1 MTEYKCDRCNK
12 IFSLNKNLK
21 YHIENNS
28 CKVYDFECKYCQKQ
42 FTTSTSMYRHV
53 RLSCGVK
60 KEEDLNKDKIYEKLL
75 ELEKKS
81 EKIDVLEKE
90 NTLLKKKVSAMEKKS
105 RVVKNIHN
113 GEININQG
121 IINNTTNQIVLVGYG
136 QEDLSK
142 FGKNELIKIFQN
154 GYNSTLK
161 LTEAVH
167 FNPKYPE
174 HHNIYIS
181 NMRDKYAMMF
191 DGNKWT
197 LTMKEDLINK
207 IYDDKKNYIEE
218 NLDDF
223 IDSLSASRKKALDR
237 WLETDDDDD
246 KISKIKNEIKLLLY
260 NKRDFILDKQENIV
274 SGSKKIKTI
283 NLI

>member
-1 MTEYKCDRCNK
+1 M
-12 IFSLNKNLK
+12 FSSNKNLK
-21 YHIENNS
+21 YHSENNS
-28 CKVYDFECKYCQKQ
+28 CKVYDFECKYCRKQ
-42 FTTSTSMYRHV
+42 FTTSTSMHRHV
-53 RLSCGVK
+53 RLSCNVK
-60 KEEDLNKDKIYEKLL
+60 KEEDSKKDKIYERLL

-90 NTLLKKKVSAMEKKS
+90 NTLLKMKVTAMEKKS

-113 GEININQG
+113 GEMNINQG
-121 IINNTTNQIVLVGYG
+121 TINNTTNQIVLVGYG

-142 FGKNELIKIFQN
+142 LGKNELIKIFQN

-181 NMRDKYAMMF
+181 NIKDKYAMMF
-191 DGNKWT
+191 DGKKWT
-197 LTMKEDLINK
+197 LTMKDDLINK

-218 NLDDF
+218 NLEDF
-223 IDSLSASRKKALDR
+223 LDSLSTSRKKALDR
-237 WLETDDDDD
+237 WLETDEENA

-260 NKRDFILDKQENIV
+260 NKRDLITYKYEESIQ
-274 SGSKKIKTI
+274 GSKKPINPIKESTKKAYVKG
-283 NLI
+283 